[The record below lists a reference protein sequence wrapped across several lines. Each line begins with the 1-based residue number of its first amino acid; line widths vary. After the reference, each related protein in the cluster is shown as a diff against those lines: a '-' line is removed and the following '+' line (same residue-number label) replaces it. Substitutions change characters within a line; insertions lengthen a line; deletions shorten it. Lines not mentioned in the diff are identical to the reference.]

1 MKFRSP
7 FSTIMFRSAMR
18 SMSVKSQRLIVML
31 ALMLAAYPS
40 IVQATISFEYG
51 LCNPSDGCDQS
62 INFTPAQTATI
73 VVGDTN
79 PPKPKYDVFATSNG
93 TLVLHAA
100 GSTIDAD
107 NGLGF
112 TMLVLTPEAPYGWG
126 IIEFQLDSLNKAQP
140 LGSGGLTL
148 TAWDQFGSE
157 YSFSANFPSEGN
169 HGENQHYHLHGDFG
183 EVITK
188 LQLTY
193 VDPLDMGNTIQDIHN
208 IDVNTQVVPE
218 PATLLLVGG
227 GLIVVVRRL
236 AQKRNQ

>member
-1 MKFRSP
+1 MEFQSP
-7 FSTIMFRSAMR
+7 RSTITLRSAMR
-18 SMSVKSQRLIVML
+18 SMSVTAQRVILIT
-31 ALMLAAYPS
+31 ALVLAAHPS
-40 IVQATISFEYG
+40 IVRATISFEYG

-62 INFTPAQTATI
+62 INFTPAQRATL

-79 PPKPKYDVFATSNG
+79 PPKPKYNVFATSDG

-100 GSTIDAD
+100 GSTVDAD

-112 TMLVLTPEAPYGWG
+112 TTLVLIPEAPYGWG
-126 IIEFQLDSLNKAQP
+126 TIEFQLDSSNNAQP

-157 YSFSANFPSEGN
+157 YGFLANFPSEANRGA
-169 HGENQHYHLHGDFG
+169 NQHYHLHGDFG

-193 VDPLDMGNTIQDIHN
+193 VDPLDMGNTIQNIHN
-208 IDVNTQVVPE
+208 IDVNTLTVPE
-218 PATLLLVGG
+218 PSSLLLVGSAI
-227 GLIVVVRRL
+227 IVIARRR
-236 AQKRNQ
+236 ARKRNQ

>member
-1 MKFRSP
+1 MKFQSQ
-7 FSTIMFRSAMR
+7 FSTITFRSALR
-18 SMSVKSQRLIVML
+18 TILVAGQRVILIMALVL
-31 ALMLAAYPS
+31 AVHPS

-79 PPKPKYDVFATSNG
+79 PPKPKYNVFATSNG
-93 TLVLHAA
+93 NLVLHAT
-100 GSTIDAD
+100 GSTLDAA

-112 TMLVLTPEAPYGWG
+112 TTLVLIPEAPYGWG
-126 IIEFQLDSLNKAQP
+126 IIEFQLDSLNNAQP

-148 TAWDQFGSE
+148 TAWDQFGAE
-157 YSFSANFPSEGN
+157 YSFLANFPSEGN

-193 VDPLDMGNTIQDIHN
+193 EDPLDMGNTIQDIHN
-208 IDVNTQVVPE
+208 IDVNTQAVPE

-227 GLIVVVRRL
+227 GLVVIARRI
-236 AQKRNQ
+236 ARK